1 VGKKLIIANW
11 KMNLS
16 IGEGSLFV
24 HKLADMI
31 EPSKNVEIVLAPPS
45 IALQSLSLQAHQHHF
60 KLAAQN
66 FYWRDSG
73 AFTGEISANQLRGLV
88 QYGLVGHSERRHIFM
103 EHDRDIRNKVQAAY
117 RHNITPVLCVGETAS
132 ERTMG
137 ETVDILHDQLIGGL
151 SNITSDDA
159 ETLVIAYEPVWA
171 IGTGNHAQP
180 VDVEAAVKAIRS
192 QITHLFGA
200 ETAKKVRVLYGGSV
214 TVDNAA
220 AFLSTSGIDGLLV
233 GSTSLDAHAFSMIA
247 NQAAKSPSKG
257 KKK

>member
-24 HKLADMI
+24 HKLVELI
-31 EPSKNVEIVLAPPS
+31 EPQKNVDVVLAPS
-45 IALQSLSLQAHQHHF
+45 LLALQSISLQAHIHHF

-73 AFTGEISANQLRGLV
+73 AFTGEVSANQLRGLV
-88 QYGLVGHSERRHIFM
+88 QYALVGHSERRHIFM

-117 RHNITPVLCVGETAS
+117 RHGITPVLCVGETAI

-137 ETVDILHDQLIGGL
+137 ETIDVLHDQLIGGL

-159 ETLVIAYEPVWA
+159 NTLVIAYEPVWA
-171 IGTGNHAQP
+171 IGTGNHAKP
-180 VDVEAAVKAIRS
+180 TDVEIAVKAIRG
-192 QITHLFGA
+192 QVKHLFGA

-214 TVDNAA
+214 TVDNAGS
-220 AFLSTSGIDGLLV
+220 FLDVDGIDGLLV
-233 GSTSLDAHAFSMIA
+233 GSASLDAHAFASIV
-247 NQAAKSPSKG
+247 NRAAGPVSKG
-257 KKK
+257 KKN